1 MGAKVAIDGHWKC
14 SPVET
19 SGAAMPFPSGASAPS
34 WSAQA
39 ARSRPRLGTLCRTA
53 PGRSHCTWLWPKS
66 ILKTQSFYMF
76 LCSPMIPMIVAV
88 KNLKTMHGICNIYI
102 YIYAAMGEVNP
113 PHEVPVSSLPKCGI
127 AFCGLLRLL
136 VQVRWFVWW
145 TVPILPISNFSGWF
159 KCSKGVFID
168 IRSIPSMSFVGLPS
182 NASNLPSLGSR
193 KGLSMILCRK
203 FSLSSWRYQGII
215 WYGMII

>member
-53 PGRSHCTWLWPKS
+53 PGRSHGTWLWPKS

-88 KNLKTMHGICNIYI
+88 KNLKKMHGMCNLYI
-102 YIYAAMGEVNP
+102 FMQPWVRSIHPMRFLFLVCQ
-113 PHEVPVSSLPKCGI
+113 KCGI

-145 TVPILPISNFSGWF
+145 TVPI
-159 KCSKGVFID
+159 
-168 IRSIPSMSFVGLPS
+168 
-182 NASNLPSLGSR
+182 
-193 KGLSMILCRK
+193 
-203 FSLSSWRYQGII
+203 
-215 WYGMII
+215 